1 MSDLTQENV
10 TVDEFADIRPYEGKE
25 FTDALARLLANKGYE
40 VTVYSVIEQELKEL
54 SQKYPDQ
61 FILLEKGPQHSVT
74 YRIPKKCV
82 SIRPPYSAKRRKQQA
97 EDARIHGLPF
107 DEKEKNDDEDF
118 QMG

>member
-1 MSDLTQENV
+1 MKRCRYTLS
-10 TVDEFADIRPYEGKE
+10 
-25 FTDALARLLANKGYE
+25 
-40 VTVYSVIEQELKEL
+40 EQETIINWDNELDTASVYTFDRRIGKKLKEL

-107 DEKEKNDDEDF
+107 DEKEKKNDEDF
-118 QMG
+118 KMG